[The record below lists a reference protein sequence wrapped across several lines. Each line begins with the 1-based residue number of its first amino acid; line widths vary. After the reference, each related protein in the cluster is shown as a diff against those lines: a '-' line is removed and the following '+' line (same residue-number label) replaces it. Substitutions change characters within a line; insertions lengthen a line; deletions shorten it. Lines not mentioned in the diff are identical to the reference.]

1 VWQIWLVFSW
11 TVDSAVPS
19 LPSAEG
25 LWVLYTQRIRSVRE
39 PRNDSVGLGCLLAQ
53 GQTYFMTVQNP
64 GFQGGEEA
72 ALVIPNSK

>member
-1 VWQIWLVFSW
+1 MWQIWLVFSW
-11 TVDSAVPS
+11 TVDSAVLSSPLLRGS
-19 LPSAEG
+19 G
-25 LWVLYTQRIRSVRE
+25 LFIHRIGSVGE